1 MTLSKRDRT
10 IFGALLFLLL
20 AGGLYWF
27 YVKPAQAQVA
37 ALNATLQE
45 STQKLSTAQSALSTA
60 KSKKIDEA
68 AVSTSYFQF
77 AKAVPV
83 GIQTF
88 GSFAQLEDAAERANV
103 IITSREQTD
112 KQSLGTLRSQNFS
125 LDVKGK
131 FFDIDSFLYTVQHF
145 VELDDKDRLHVHGR
159 LFVVTKI
166 DMHGVASNGATAPTP
181 GVRANTD
188 ITAAIEMTAVNQPR
202 PGEVSAAPTPTAG
215 GATTPRTST
224 PTAAPATTPAAAPA
238 TGGKQ

>member
-1 MTLSKRDRT
+1 MKLSKRDRT

-20 AGGLYWF
+20 AGGVYWF
-27 YVKPAQAQVA
+27 YVKPAQAQVQT
-37 ALNATLQE
+37 LNATLDE
-45 STQKLSTAQSALSTA
+45 SNQKLSTAQSALSTA

-68 AVSTSYFQF
+68 AVSTSRFQY

-88 GSFAQLEDAAERANV
+88 GSMTQLQDAAERANV
-103 IITSREQTD
+103 IITSSQQTD
-112 KQSLGTLRSQNFS
+112 KQSLGTLRSQSFS

-166 DMHGVASNGATAPTP
+166 DMHGVSSNGAAAPTP

-188 ITAAIEMTAVNQPR
+188 ITATIEMTAVNQPR
-202 PGEVSAAPTPTAG
+202 PDEVSAAPAAG
-215 GATTPRTST
+215 GATATPTPT
-224 PTAAPATTPAAAPA
+224 PTAAPATAPAAAPA
-238 TGGKQ
+238 TGGTR